1 MKKKDGI
8 KRGTV
13 TQKMMA
19 FRLDGDLVDKLEQVA
34 NKGRLI
40 NQLLHD
46 HFAQEIREDD
56 DPEWGKIEDTQI

>member
-56 DPEWGKIEDTQI
+56 DPEWGKIEDTQV

>member
-1 MKKKDGI
+1 MKKKEGI

-13 TQKMMA
+13 TQKLMS
-19 FRLDGDLVDKLEQVA
+19 FRLDADLVELMENVT

-40 NQLLHD
+40 NELLHN

-56 DPEWGKIEDTQI
+56 DPEWGKIEDSQV